1 MAQRDGGFH
10 EVSLSCHHAICKLHS
25 KTWEIV
31 LWSPRISPVV
41 SGVPRWSGVRP
52 GPQV

>member
-10 EVSLSCHHAICKLHS
+10 EVSLSYHHSTHKLPY

-31 LWSPRISPVV
+31 LWSLQGSLLLFQV
-41 SGVPRWSGVRP
+41 SQDGVE
-52 GPQV
+52 